1 MVTDQAGM
9 ADLHHN
15 VNKYF
20 RLSKH
25 ICIFL
30 GYIGTSN
37 WAEDYFTDT
46 AGTCITFEPE
56 SILNPLVES
65 AQQKLNLVQEMEMIF
80 QRDWSSSLS
89 KHI

>member
-1 MVTDQAGM
+1 MFHLESNQHTVGC
-9 ADLHHN
+9 LN
-15 VNKYF
+15 I
-20 RLSKH
+20 L
-25 ICIFL
+25 L

-80 QRDWSSSLS
+80 QRDWSSPLS